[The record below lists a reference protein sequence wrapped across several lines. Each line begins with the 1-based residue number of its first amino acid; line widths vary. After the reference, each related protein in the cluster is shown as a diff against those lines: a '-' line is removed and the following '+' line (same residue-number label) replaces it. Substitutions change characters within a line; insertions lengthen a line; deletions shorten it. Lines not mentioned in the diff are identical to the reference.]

1 MRPARGSGGADTSRA
16 FRAASRLTTWWVHR
30 YTRSVDPRIAEDRE
44 SEVEFE
50 LWEFGIAAE
59 QHRWSAPHA
68 AMTLALHTV
77 SGMPRDRAWRS
88 MALREWRTPAAAPVR
103 LLSRRQR
110 TRVWIPLQQGHVFD
124 QTNGVIE
131 PEKAMPH
138 ERSRGSWGAA
148 GNAFGI
154 QGGF

>member
-1 MRPARGSGGADTSRA
+1 G
-16 FRAASRLTTWWVHR
+16 
-30 YTRSVDPRIAEDRE
+30 YTRRVDPGIADERE

-59 QHRWSAPHA
+59 QHRWSGPRA
-68 AMTLALHTV
+68 AVTLTMHTI
-77 SGMPRDRAWRS
+77 SGMPRDRSWRAV
-88 MALREWRTPAAAPVR
+88 ALREWRTPPAARVR

-110 TRVWIPLQQGHVFD
+110 PRVWIPLQQGHVFD

-131 PEKAMPH
+131 PEKALPH
-138 ERSRGSWGAA
+138 ESSRGTWGAA

>member
-1 MRPARGSGGADTSRA
+1 MRPAQGSGGADASRA
-16 FRAASRLTTWWVHR
+16 FRTAARLTTWWVRH
-30 YTRSVDPRIAEDRE
+30 YTRTVDPRIADDRA

-50 LWEFGIAAE
+50 LWEFGMAAQ
-59 QHRWSAPHA
+59 QHHWSGPRA
-68 AMTLALHTV
+68 AVTLTLRTLG
-77 SGMPRDRAWRS
+77 GMPRDRAWRAL
-88 MALREWRTPAAAPVR
+88 ALREWRTPSAPPVR

-131 PEKAMPH
+131 PEKALPH
-138 ERSRGSWGAA
+138 ERARGVWGAA